1 MRNNLQ
7 SVKYFNKFNTL
18 KVLISA
24 LVIIFFGVL
33 SIFYFSGFKKIE
45 GLGVYFIN
53 TQTDNLDFIV
63 QNDYQE
69 KVNCEINAFVLKKI
83 LLKEKIIIEPF
94 EIKKLSIEKIRF
106 VKGEKNIVN
115 ISCDTKEGIFSREIY
130 KYIK

>member
-1 MRNNLQ
+1 MRNNA
-7 SVKYFNKFNTL
+7 FA
-18 KVLISA
+18 VLISA

-33 SIFYFSGFKKIE
+33 SIFYFNGFKKIE

-69 KVNCEINAFVLKKI
+69 KVNCEINVFVLKKI

-94 EIKKLSIEKIRF
+94 EIKKLSIEKIRL
-106 VKGEKNIVN
+106 VRGEKNIVN
-115 ISCDTKEGIFSREIY
+115 ISCGTKEGIFSREIY